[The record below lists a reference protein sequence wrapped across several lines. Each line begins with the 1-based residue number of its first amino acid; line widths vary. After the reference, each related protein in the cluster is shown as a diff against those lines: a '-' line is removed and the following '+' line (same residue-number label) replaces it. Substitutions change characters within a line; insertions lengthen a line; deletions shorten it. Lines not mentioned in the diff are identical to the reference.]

1 MMKRTAIILT
11 VLICT
16 FLTGVFAVAARAAG
30 PRPKVV
36 VCLVVDQM
44 RWDYLYRFND
54 RYGDGGFK
62 RLLKDG
68 FSCDQTLISYAPTIT
83 GCGHASIF
91 TGATPAVHGI
101 VGNDWPDFE
110 KGYSVNCV
118 GDENVS
124 PVGTDSKSGKA
135 SPRNLL
141 TTTVGDELKI
151 ATNFRSKVIGISIKD
166 RAAILPAGHTADA
179 AFWFDKASNGF
190 ITSTYYMSELPEWVQ
205 AFNNRGVPQ
214 KYLNQGW
221 ETLYPI
227 ESYTQSTPDDMPYEN
242 RFANERRPV
251 FPHKLID
258 PATGFDVGISNT
270 PFGNSLLLEFAKEAI
285 EACQLGTGE
294 DTDLLTVSLSS
305 PDAIGHRFGPNSVE
319 IEDNYLRLDQDL
331 ADFFSYLDSTFG
343 KDQYLFFITADHGA
357 SQSPGYLA
365 ANKLPFGFMNEKY
378 MLDSIQTVIRSEYG
392 IDSVV
397 IAATNQQLYLN
408 NKGIARRGVSKDEIA
423 DRIIELLM
431 ESPGITDAFVTK
443 KLGSATLAEPIKTM
457 MINGFHLKR
466 GGDIVF
472 SVQSGWKWGSLS
484 GASHSHW
491 NAYDAHIPLIWMGW
505 GVRSGKTNRLVHN
518 TDIAST
524 LASLLHIQMPSG
536 NVGSVI
542 YELTDQ
548 E

>member
-1 MMKRTAIILT
+1 MKRTVSIL
-11 VLICT
+11 VCAVWVVI
-16 FLTGVFAVAARAAG
+16 TGTLASAAV
-30 PRPKVV
+30 PRPKIV

-44 RWDYLYRFND
+44 RWDYLYRFYD

-62 RLLKDG
+62 RLLTDG
-68 FSCDQTLISYAPTIT
+68 FSCDQTLISYAPTVT

-124 PVGTDSKSGKA
+124 SVGTESKYGKA

-151 ATNFRSKVIGISIKD
+151 ATNFRSKVVGISIKD

-179 AFWFDKASNGF
+179 AFWFDKTNNCF
-190 ITSTYYMSELPEWVQ
+190 ITSTYYMDELPEWVQ
-205 AFNNRGVPQ
+205 SFNSRKIPQ

-221 ETLYPI
+221 NTLYPVG
-227 ESYTQSTPDDMPYEN
+227 SYAQSTPDDMPYES

-251 FPHKLID
+251 FPHRLVD
-258 PATGFDVGISNT
+258 SVTGFDVGISNT
-270 PFGNSLLLEFAKEAI
+270 PFGNNLVLAFAKEAI
-285 EACQLGTGE
+285 QAYQLGTHG

-305 PDAIGHRFGPNSVE
+305 PDAIGHRFGPNSIE
-319 IEDNYLRLDQDL
+319 IEDNYLRLDKELD
-331 ADFFSYLDSTFG
+331 AFFAYLDQTFG
-343 KDQYLFFITADHGA
+343 EGNYLFFITADHGA

-365 ANKLPFGFMNEKY
+365 ANKLPFGFLNEKY
-378 MLDSIQTVIRSEYG
+378 LLDSIQTVIRSEYG
-392 IDSVV
+392 LDSVIV
-397 IAATNQQLYLN
+397 ANANQQLYLN
-408 NKGIARRGVSKDEIA
+408 DKAISRLGVSKDEIA
-423 DRIIELLM
+423 DRIVMLLM
-431 ESPGITDAFVTK
+431 ESPGITDAFVTR

-457 MINGFHLKR
+457 MINGYHLKR
-466 GGDIVF
+466 GGDIVY
-472 SVQSGWKWGSLS
+472 SVQSGWKWGSIS

-505 GVRSGKTNRLVHN
+505 GVQSGKTNRLVHN
-518 TDIAST
+518 TDIAAT

-542 YELTDQ
+542 YELTDH
-548 E
+548 

>member
-1 MMKRTAIILT
+1 MKRTVSILVCA
-11 VLICT
+11 VLM
-16 FLTGVFAVAARAAG
+16 GVIGSVTKAAV
-30 PRPKVV
+30 PRPKIV

-44 RWDYLYRFND
+44 RWDYLYRFHD
-54 RYGDGGFK
+54 RYRDGGFK
-62 RLLKDG
+62 RLLEDG

-124 PVGTDSKSGKA
+124 SVGTESKYGKA

-151 ATNFRSKVIGISIKD
+151 ATNFRSKVVGISIKD

-179 AFWFDKASNGF
+179 AFWFDKTNNCF
-190 ITSTYYMSELPEWVQ
+190 ITSTYYMNELPEWVH
-205 AFNNRGVPQ
+205 AFNGREVPQ
-214 KYLNQGW
+214 KYLSQGW
-221 ETLYPI
+221 KTLYPI
-227 ESYTQSTPDDMPYEN
+227 DSYTQSTPDDMPYES

-251 FPHKLID
+251 FPHNLVD
-258 PATGFDVGISNT
+258 TLTGFDVGISNT
-270 PFGNSLLLEFAKEAI
+270 PFGNRLVLEFAKEAI
-285 EACQLGTGE
+285 DAYQLGKGG

-305 PDAIGHRFGPNSVE
+305 PDAIGHRFGPNSIE
-319 IEDNYLRLDQDL
+319 IEDNYLRLDRDL
-331 ADFFSYLDSTFG
+331 EDFFTYLDQTFG
-343 KDQYLFFITADHGA
+343 KDNYLFFITADHGA

-365 ANKLPFGFMNEKY
+365 ANKLPFGFLNEKY
-378 MLDSIQTVIRSEYG
+378 LLDSIQTVIRSEYG
-392 IDSVV
+392 LDSVI
-397 IAATNQQLYLN
+397 IANANQQLYLN
-408 NKGIARRGVSKDEIA
+408 DKAISKLTASKAQIA
-423 DRIIELLM
+423 DRITELLM
-431 ESPGITDAFVTK
+431 ESPGITDAFVTR

-466 GGDIVF
+466 GGDIVY
-472 SVQSGWKWGSLS
+472 SVQSGWKWGSIS

-505 GVRSGKTNRLVHN
+505 GVHPGKTNRLVHN

-536 NVGSVI
+536 NIGSVI

-548 E
+548 K

>member
-1 MMKRTAIILT
+1 MKRIGTILIAT
-11 VLICT
+11 L
-16 FLTGVFAVAARAAG
+16 LLGVVGAVAETAV
-30 PRPKVV
+30 PRPKMV

-44 RWDYLYRFND
+44 RWDYLYRFYD
-54 RYGDGGFK
+54 RYGEGGFK
-62 RLLKDG
+62 RLLNEG
-68 FSCDQTLISYAPTIT
+68 FNCDQTLISYAPTIT

-124 PVGTDSKSGKA
+124 PVGTESKSGKA

-179 AFWFDKASNGF
+179 AFWFDKSSNSF
-190 ITSTYYMSELPEWVQ
+190 ITSTYYMNQLPEWVKS
-205 AFNNRGVPQ
+205 FNSRGVAQ

-221 ETLYPI
+221 KTLYPI
-227 ESYTQSTPDDMPYEN
+227 DSYTQSTPDDMPYES
-242 RFANERRPV
+242 RFANEKRPV
-251 FPHKLID
+251 FPHQLID
-258 PATGFDVGISNT
+258 TVTGFDVGISNT
-270 PFGNSLLLEFAKEAI
+270 PFGNGLLLTFAKEAI
-285 EACQLGTGE
+285 DAYQLGRGG

-305 PDAIGHRFGPNSVE
+305 PDAIGHRFGPNSIE
-319 IEDNYLRLDQDL
+319 IEDNYLRLDKDL
-331 ADFFSYLDSTFG
+331 EDFFSYLDKTIG

-365 ANKLPFGFMNEKY
+365 ANKLPFGYMNEKY

-397 IAATNQQLYLN
+397 VAATNQQLYLN
-408 NKGIARRGVSKDEIA
+408 NKAIAERGVSKEEVA
-423 DRIIELLM
+423 DRITELLM

-472 SVQSGWKWGSLS
+472 SVQSGWKWGSIS

-505 GVRSGKTNRLVHN
+505 GVRPGKTNRLVHN

-542 YELTDQ
+542 YELTDL

>member
-1 MMKRTAIILT
+1 MKRTVSIL
-11 VLICT
+11 VCAVWVGI
-16 FLTGVFAVAARAAG
+16 TGTLASAVV
-30 PRPKVV
+30 PRPKIV

-44 RWDYLYRFND
+44 RWDYLYRFYD

-62 RLLKDG
+62 RLLTDG
-68 FSCDQTLISYAPTIT
+68 FSCDQTLISYAPTVT

-124 PVGTDSKSGKA
+124 SVGTESKYGKA

-151 ATNFRSKVIGISIKD
+151 ATNFRSKVVGISIKD

-179 AFWFDKASNGF
+179 AFWFDKTNNCF
-190 ITSTYYMSELPEWVQ
+190 ITSTYYMDELPEWVQ
-205 AFNNRGVPQ
+205 SFNNRKIPQ
-214 KYLNQGW
+214 KYLKQGW
-221 ETLYPI
+221 NTLYPVA
-227 ESYTQSTPDDMPYEN
+227 SYVQSTADDMPYES

-251 FPHKLID
+251 FPHRLVD
-258 PATGFDVGISNT
+258 SVTGFDVGISNT
-270 PFGNSLLLEFAKEAI
+270 PFGNNLVLAFAKEAI
-285 EACQLGTGE
+285 QAYQLGTHG

-305 PDAIGHRFGPNSVE
+305 PDAIGHRFGPNSIE
-319 IEDNYLRLDQDL
+319 IEDNYLRLDKEL
-331 ADFFSYLDSTFG
+331 EAFFAYLDQTFG
-343 KDQYLFFITADHGA
+343 EGDYLFFITADHGA

-365 ANKLPFGFMNEKY
+365 ANKLPFGFLNEKY
-378 MLDSIQTVIRSEYG
+378 LLDSIQNVIRSEYG
-392 IDSVV
+392 LDSV
-397 IAATNQQLYLN
+397 IAANANQQLYLN
-408 NKGIARRGVSKDEIA
+408 DKAISRLTVSKDEIA
-423 DRIIELLM
+423 DRIVMLLM
-431 ESPGITDAFVTK
+431 ESPGITDAFVTR

-457 MINGFHLKR
+457 MINGYHLKR
-466 GGDIVF
+466 GGDIVY
-472 SVQSGWKWGSLS
+472 SVQSGWKWGSIS

-505 GVRSGKTNRLVHN
+505 GVQPGKTNRLVHN
-518 TDIAST
+518 TDIAAT

-542 YELTDQ
+542 YELTDH
-548 E
+548 